1 MMLKPV
7 RTRPGTMYE
16 LYKVH
21 KDIIDSCPPFRP
33 TLSAINTSTYKW
45 AKLLEPIL
53 KFLTSNDVD

>member
-33 TLSAINTSTYKW
+33 ILSAINTSTYK
-45 AKLLEPIL
+45 
-53 KFLTSNDVD
+53 